1 MFTTKPETFKKLSI
15 EERTA
20 YSYYFEE
27 KLSELKST
35 YSELTENNEINL
47 DCENEIDKLEET
59 LWCLEYGFSSLY
71 DYYGL
76 NDITDIEPSVI
87 QKDGLFNYVDDKLQ
101 NKIISYLSFIE
112 YVYTTIGNDIL
123 KVRGFNCLRPY
134 FYPYLCST
142 NVKYTKYQSDQ
153 LNIFIYLLLKN
164 KFKKINRF
172 IHLDLRYLN
181 GYIDLNIK
189 TIKSKKEIDKRE
201 KTQNE
206 YLKEFFLNTE
216 HSTDNFSDNFHPNV
230 IYSSNFEETLD
241 EFMND
246 IFNKNRYDIHLT
258 QDDFG
263 YIVDDFS
270 VTRQILKKYFGISY
284 KHAAT
289 LNL

>member
-1 MFTTKPETFKKLSI
+1 MFKTEPETFKKLSI
-15 EERTA
+15 EERMA

-27 KLSELKST
+27 KLSELKNT
-35 YSELTENNEINL
+35 YSELTENKESTV
-47 DCENEIDKLEET
+47 DCENVIDKLEET

-76 NDITDIEPSVI
+76 NDITDIESTVNPKEGFS
-87 QKDGLFNYVDDKLQ
+87 NYVDEKLQ

-123 KVRGFNCLRPY
+123 KARGFNCLRPY
-134 FYPYLCST
+134 FYPYLCCT
-142 NVKYTKYQSDQ
+142 DVKYTKCQSDQ
-153 LNIFIYLLLKN
+153 INIFIYLLLKN
-164 KFKKINRF
+164 KFKKLNNF

-181 GYIDLNIK
+181 GYIDLKIK
-189 TIKSKKEIDKRE
+189 PIKSKKEIVKRE
-201 KTQNE
+201 KSKNE
-206 YLKEFFLNTE
+206 YLKDFFLADE

-246 IFNKNRYDIHLT
+246 IFNKNRYDIHLNK
-258 QDDFG
+258 DEFG
-263 YIVDDFS
+263 YVVNDFS

-289 LNL
+289 INL